1 MASCPKC
8 GHKLTFFDWR
18 PNCPKCGVN
27 LVYYGLDEKLMNE
40 ADSAELEHAHLQK
53 RIDRLKASFVG
64 SPLTI
69 ARIFLSLLPIGAL
82 MLPLA
87 SISFSGPMIEQTT
100 KSINAIEI
108 YNLVSSLDFG
118 ALFTMMGSKL
128 VGSAFTSYFI
138 SLVAILLSVVFILV
152 SLFALVAA
160 CGPHGKGRNIINN
173 CISIAAAVIS
183 VIFFNRFASQINGVF
198 PEFISGKLGIG
209 VIVYFVALALLL
221 GINIII
227 AKKGDY
233 VKYKQCF
240 VGGIPAEEY
249 EKLLADGV
257 ETDKIHEMMYEALDK
272 KKAEKLEAERKKFE
286 EKEASE
292 EKK

>member
-1 MASCPKC
+1 MANCPKC
-8 GHKLTFFDWR
+8 NHKLTLFDWR

-27 LVYYGLDEKLMNE
+27 LVYFGMDEKLMNE

-87 SISFSGPMIEQTT
+87 SVTFSGPMIEQTT

-108 YNLVSSLDFG
+108 YNLASTLDFG

-138 SLVAILLSVVFILV
+138 ALVGILLSLVFVVIG
-152 SLFALVAA
+152 LFALTTA
-160 CGPHGKGRNIINN
+160 CGPRGKGRNIVNN
-173 CISIAAAVIS
+173 SISIVTAIVS
-183 VIFFNRFASQINGVF
+183 VIFFGRFASQINGIF
-198 PEFISGKLGIG
+198 PEFVSGKLGIG

-227 AKKGDY
+227 AQKGDF

-240 VGGIPAEEY
+240 VGGIPSEEY
-249 EKLLADGV
+249 EKLIADGV
-257 ETDKIHEMMYEALDK
+257 ETDKIHQMMYEALDK
-272 KKAEKLEAERKKFE
+272 KKAEKEAAEIKKLEA
-286 EKEASE
+286 KEASE
-292 EKK
+292 K

>member
-1 MASCPKC
+1 MAKCPKC
-8 GHKLTFFDWR
+8 GHKLTLFDWR

-27 LVYYGLDEKLMNE
+27 LVYFGMDEKLMNE

-53 RIDRLKASFVG
+53 KIDRLKASFVG
-64 SPLTI
+64 SPLAI
-69 ARIFLSLLPIGAL
+69 ARIFLSVLPIGAL

-87 SISFSGPMIEQTT
+87 SVTFSGPMIEQTT

-128 VGSAFTSYFI
+128 VGQAFTSYFI
-138 SLVAILLSVVFILV
+138 ALLGILISLVFILV
-152 SLFALVAA
+152 GLFALTAA
-160 CGPHGKGRNIINN
+160 CGPHGKGRNIVNN
-173 CISIAAAVIS
+173 CISIVTAIVS
-183 VIFFNRFASQINGVF
+183 VIFFSRFATMINGVF
-198 PEFISGKLGIG
+198 PEFVSGKLGIG

-221 GINIII
+221 GINILI

-240 VGGIPAEEY
+240 VGGIPSEEY
-249 EKLLADGV
+249 EKLVADGV

-272 KKAEKLEAERKKFE
+272 KKAEKEEAERKKFE
-286 EKEASE
+286 EKNAS
-292 EKK
+292 KK

>member
-1 MASCPKC
+1 MANCPKC
-8 GHKLTFFDWR
+8 GHKLTLLDWR

-27 LVYYGLDEKLMNE
+27 IVYFGKDEKLMNE

-87 SISFSGPMIEQTT
+87 SVSFSGPMIEQTT

-128 VGSAFTSYFI
+128 VGSAFTSYFVA
-138 SLVAILLSVVFILV
+138 LVGILLSLVFVLV
-152 SLFALVAA
+152 GLFALTTA
-160 CGPHGKGRNIINN
+160 CGPHGKGRNIANN
-173 CISIAAAVIS
+173 CISIVTAIVS
-183 VIFFNRFASQINGVF
+183 VIFFGRFASQINGVF

-227 AKKGDY
+227 AQKGDF

-240 VGGIPAEEY
+240 VGGIPSEEY
-249 EKLLADGV
+249 EKLIADGV
-257 ETDKIHEMMYEALDK
+257 ETDKIHQMMYEALDK
-272 KKAEKLEAERKKFE
+272 KKAEKEEAERKKLE
-286 EKEASE
+286 AKEASE
-292 EKK
+292 KK